1 MKRIFLTLL
10 SAFIVVSA
18 FTQTSTQV
26 NYKSLEKKINK
37 SNSEIENE
45 KKSSKYKT
53 WLKRGELMLD
63 VYEAMTLYANNG
75 MTINEF
81 ELVVGSPK
89 TKSVEEIEGEK
100 TDRYS
105 MERTDFFFMDQ
116 VLVYW
121 TFTKPLYEDPLNESY
136 RSFQKVVT
144 LDDKN
149 KAERKLK
156 TLYEKLKNNY
166 LIEGSIAYA
175 KKDFA
180 KSHDYFVKAIEIGEM
195 PLVNFVDTTMIY
207 YAGLSAQLN
216 MDYEEAIKLY
226 KKAIELGS
234 YYDGNVYYNAFDA
247 YNSMNRAEEGLPFLE
262 EGFVKFSKNQNILYG
277 LINYYISR
285 QEDPEVVIEYI
296 DQALKTDENSSLY
309 FAKGTLLDNLGNLN
323 GAVNAYNKSIDL
335 NPEFFDA
342 VYNLAALYFNQGV
355 KFLEE
360 ANNVPAKEVEKY
372 DALID
377 KSNVEFKKS
386 IPYMER
392 ALELA
397 PQNLETLGSLRNL
410 YFRYRNEDEETMKKY
425 EDINDKWNE
434 LKQQ

>member
-247 YNSMNRAEEGLPFLE
+247 YNSMNRAE
-262 EGFVKFSKNQNILYG
+262 
-277 LINYYISR
+277 
-285 QEDPEVVIEYI
+285 
-296 DQALKTDENSSLY
+296 
-309 FAKGTLLDNLGNLN
+309 
-323 GAVNAYNKSIDL
+323 
-335 NPEFFDA
+335 
-342 VYNLAALYFNQGV
+342 
-355 KFLEE
+355 
-360 ANNVPAKEVEKY
+360 
-372 DALID
+372 
-377 KSNVEFKKS
+377 
-386 IPYMER
+386 
-392 ALELA
+392 
-397 PQNLETLGSLRNL
+397 
-410 YFRYRNEDEETMKKY
+410 
-425 EDINDKWNE
+425 
-434 LKQQ
+434 